1 MINRMTDQA
10 TSNDGSI
17 TMLDSKKMADQS
29 FMTMQPCTAPYSLV
43 PTGSHDSEVPDSRA
57 GDHPAHAAGKPLLEQ
72 LCRELPSLL
81 VGLK

>member
-1 MINRMTDQA
+1 MTDQPS
-10 TSNDGSI
+10 SNDGSV

-29 FMTMQPCTAPYSLV
+29 FMTMQLSSSFFVL
-43 PTGSHDSEVPDSRA
+43 TGPHDSAVPDSRA

-81 VGLK
+81 GGPK